1 MSSEDRKSNRL
12 ESEQF
17 ISYRLYDSEDR
28 VCDEGMAK
36 TVNISRSGVAV
47 ENRTQFEVGA
57 KVELTIALTED
68 LVKTEG
74 VVRNVDQK
82 DDETFHIGIEFV
94 NISENEIKQLADIY
108 PEILD

>member
-1 MSSEDRKSNRL
+1 MSSQDRKSARL
-12 ESEQF
+12 ESDQF

-36 TVNISRSGVAV
+36 TIDISRSGVAV

-74 VVRNVDQK
+74 VVRNCEQK
-82 DDETFHIGIEFV
+82 DEATFHIGIEFS
-94 NISENEIKQLADIY
+94 NISESEIKQLAEEF
-108 PEILD
+108 PELLT

>member
-1 MSSEDRKSNRL
+1 MSSQERKSARL
-12 ESEQF
+12 ESDQF

-28 VCDEGMAK
+28 VCEEGMAK

-57 KVELTIALTED
+57 KIELTIALSED

-82 DDETFHIGIEFV
+82 EESTYHIGIEFT
-94 NISENEIKQLADIY
+94 NISESEIQQLAEEF
-108 PEILD
+108 PEILK

>member
-1 MSSEDRKSNRL
+1 MSSQDRKSARL
-12 ESEQF
+12 ESDQF

-28 VCDEGMAK
+28 VCEEGMAK
-36 TVNISRSGVAV
+36 TVDISRSGVAV

-57 KVELTIALTED
+57 KIELTIALSED

-82 DDETFHIGIEFV
+82 DDSTFHIGIEFTD
-94 NISENEIKQLADIY
+94 ISESEIKQLAEEF
-108 PEILD
+108 PEILE

>member
-1 MSSEDRKSNRL
+1 MSSQERKSARL
-12 ESEQF
+12 ESDQF

-36 TVNISRSGVAV
+36 TVDISRSGVAV

-57 KVELTIALTED
+57 KIELTIALTED

-82 DDETFHIGIEFV
+82 DESTYHIGIEFT
-94 NISENEIKQLADIY
+94 NISESEINQLAEEF
-108 PEILD
+108 PEILK

>member
-1 MSSEDRKSNRL
+1 MSSQDRKSARL
-12 ESEQF
+12 ESDQF

-28 VCDEGMAK
+28 VCEEGMAT

-47 ENRTQFEVGA
+47 ENRTQFDVGA
-57 KVELTIALTED
+57 KVELTIALSED

-82 DDETFHIGIEFV
+82 DDSTFHIGIEFT
-94 NISENEIKQLADIY
+94 NISESEINQLAEEF
-108 PEILD
+108 PEILE

>member
-1 MSSEDRKSNRL
+1 MSSQDRKSARL
-12 ESEQF
+12 ETDQF

-47 ENRTQFEVGA
+47 ENRTQFEVGS
-57 KVELTIALTED
+57 KIELTIALSED
-68 LVKTEG
+68 LVKTDG

-82 DDETFHIGIEFV
+82 DDSTFHIGIEFS
-94 NISENEIKQLADIY
+94 NISENEINQLAEEY
-108 PEILD
+108 PEILE

>member
-1 MSSEDRKSNRL
+1 MSSQERKSTRL
-12 ESEQF
+12 DSDHF

-28 VCDEGMAK
+28 VCEEGMAK

-47 ENRTQFEVGA
+47 ENRTEFDVGS
-57 KVELTIALTED
+57 KIELTIALTED

-74 VVRNVDQK
+74 VVRNVEKK
-82 DDETFHIGIEFV
+82 DDSTFHIGIEFV
-94 NISENEIKQLADIY
+94 NISENEIKQLSEEF